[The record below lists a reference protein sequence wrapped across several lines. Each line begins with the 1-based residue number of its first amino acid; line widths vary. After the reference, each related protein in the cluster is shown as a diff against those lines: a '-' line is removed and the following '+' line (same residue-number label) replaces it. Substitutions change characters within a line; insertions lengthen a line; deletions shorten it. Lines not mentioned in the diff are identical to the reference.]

1 MEISLLLQGI
11 VNGVM
16 LGLFYA
22 LIAVGLSLIFGIL
35 GVVNFAHGEMY
46 MFGGFIAYF
55 FLGKFGVNFVVTILA
70 SMFIVGLIGVA
81 LEKVIFRPL
90 TARPQMELTSL
101 IAAVGLAW
109 IFQMLA
115 VIIFGELDKHVPSS
129 FKGII
134 NLWGAIFTLERLS
147 VIIIGFIVIL
157 MLNLFLLR
165 SKIGKAIRAVAQNKE
180 GAALQGIKVNLITA
194 LAFGIGCGLAGVA
207 GVLMAPIFGINPFV
221 GNEVILKAFLVVIL
235 GGMGSIPGAL
245 MGGLVLG
252 FIESFGYLFFQ
263 VHTVSVIS
271 FVIILFI
278 LIFRPQGILGRA

>member
-1 MEISLLLQGI
+1 MEISLFLQGI
-11 VNGVM
+11 INGVM

-46 MFGGFIAYF
+46 MIGGFIAYF
-55 FLGKFGVNFVVTILA
+55 VVGKFGGNFFISILA
-70 SMFIVGLIGVA
+70 SLFIVGLIGVA
-81 LEKVIFRPL
+81 LEKMIFRPL

-109 IFQMLA
+109 ILQMLA
-115 VIIFGELDKHVPSS
+115 VIIFGELDKNVPSS

-134 NLWGAIFTLERLS
+134 NLWGTVFTLERMS
-147 VIIIGFIVIL
+147 VIIIGFLSIL

-165 SKIGKAIRAVAQNKE
+165 TKIGKAIRAVAQNKE
-180 GAALQGIKVNLITA
+180 GAALQGIHVNRITA

-235 GGMGSIPGAL
+235 GGMGSISGAL
-245 MGGLVLG
+245 VGGLVLG
-252 FIESFGYLFFQ
+252 FIESFCYLFFQ
-263 VHTVSVIS
+263 VHTVSVIT
-271 FVIILFI
+271 FVIILLI

>member
-1 MEISLLLQGI
+1 MEISLFLQGI
-11 VNGVM
+11 INGVM

-46 MFGGFIAYF
+46 MIGGFIAYF
-55 FLGKFGVNFVVTILA
+55 VVGKFGGNFFVSILA
-70 SMFIVGLIGVA
+70 SLFIVGLIGVA
-81 LEKVIFRPL
+81 LEKMIFRPL

-109 IFQMLA
+109 ILQMLA
-115 VIIFGELDKHVPSS
+115 VIIFGELDKNVPSS

-134 NLWGAIFTLERLS
+134 KLWGTVFTLERMS
-147 VIIIGFIVIL
+147 VIIIGFLSIL

-165 SKIGKAIRAVAQNKE
+165 TKIGKAIRAVAQNKE
-180 GAALQGIKVNLITA
+180 GAALQGIQVNRITA

-235 GGMGSIPGAL
+235 GGMGSISGAL
-245 MGGLVLG
+245 VGGLVLG
-252 FIESFGYLFFQ
+252 FIESFCYLFFQ
-263 VHTVSVIS
+263 VHTVSVIT
-271 FVIILFI
+271 FVIILLI